1 MERVVTAENQEHSAH
16 VERSPVPLATTD
28 LGVVTA
34 SPSEAAHHAAAS
46 ELPSHGQPTLTPR
59 TVPTNQGPVQT
70 TAPAGPVSLPN
81 LRSPLTPDLEQEL
94 AAALGDMSLDEMLAS
109 TAPAA
114 AAPELE
120 VESRQR
126 GRVVSIHRDDVF
138 IDLGSRRQGVLT
150 LRVFAEPPQPGAVL
164 DVQIARF
171 DPAEGL
177 YELVLPGG
185 AVAVED
191 WSQVTEGMVVEARVT
206 GQNKGGL
213 ECEVN
218 HLRGFIPA
226 SQCSL
231 YRVEDLGQFVGQKL
245 RAIVTEVNPDKHKLV
260 LSPRAVMEREKADA
274 KTQLMA
280 ELEVGQVREGI
291 VRSLQEF
298 GAFVD
303 LGGVDGLV
311 HISQLSWDRVRHA
324 SDVLHLGQKIKV
336 KVQKIDPATGK
347 ISLAF
352 RDLAD
357 NPWAHA
363 ASKYPPRSTVEGTVT
378 RLMDFGAFVR
388 LESGIEG
395 LIHISELSHRRVFR
409 ASDILKEGQPVEV
422 LVLSVDG
429 QQQRISLS
437 LKALEARPTA
447 APKPEDEVAEV
458 ETPAPRRQHAS
469 LKGGIGG
476 ISGGDKFG
484 LKW

>member
-1 MERVVTAENQEHSAH
+1 MKCFREPRRQRQRAELEPESRHRGSVVT
-16 VERSPVPLATTD
+16 V
-28 LGVVTA
+28 
-34 SPSEAAHHAAAS
+34 
-46 ELPSHGQPTLTPR
+46 
-59 TVPTNQGPVQT
+59 
-70 TAPAGPVSLPN
+70 
-81 LRSPLTPDLEQEL
+81 
-94 AAALGDMSLDEMLAS
+94 
-109 TAPAA
+109 
-114 AAPELE
+114 
-120 VESRQR
+120 
-126 GRVVSIHRDDVF
+126 HRDNVF
-138 IDLGSRRQGVLT
+138 IDLGSQRQGVLA
-150 LRVFAEPPQPGAVL
+150 LRSFAETPQPGAVVE
-164 DVQIARF
+164 VQIARF
-171 DPAEGL
+171 DPAEVL

-185 AVAVED
+185 AVSVED
-191 WSQVTEGMVVEARVT
+191 WSQVSEGMVVEARVT

-245 RAIVTEVNPDKHKLV
+245 RAVVTEVNPEKHKLV
-260 LSPRAVMEREKADA
+260 LSVRAVMERDKAEA
-274 KTQLMA
+274 KTKLLA
-280 ELEVGQVREGI
+280 ELEVGQLREGV

-311 HISQLSWDRVRHA
+311 HISQLSWDRIRHA
-324 SDVLHLGQKIKV
+324 SEVLELGQKVKV
-336 KVQKIDPATGK
+336 RVQKIDSATGK

-363 ASKYPPRSTVEGTVT
+363 AGKYPPRSTVKGTVT

-409 ASDILKEGQPVEV
+409 ASDILQEGQQVDV
-422 LVLSVDG
+422 LVLSVDA

-437 LKALEARPTA
+437 LKALEARMPSAT
-447 APKPEDEVAEV
+447 KPEEEAPEAEA
-458 ETPAPRRQHAS
+458 PAPSRRSNVS

-476 ISGGDKFG
+476 DSGGDKFG

>member
-1 MERVVTAENQEHSAH
+1 M
-16 VERSPVPLATTD
+16 PLETTST
-28 LGVVTA
+28 G
-34 SPSEAAHHAAAS
+34 
-46 ELPSHGQPTLTPR
+46 R
-59 TVPTNQGPVQT
+59 GPVQQMPPT
-70 TAPAGPVSLPN
+70 GPVALPN

-94 AAALGDMSLDEMLAS
+94 AAALGDVPLDEMLS
-109 TAPAA
+109 GTGSAA

-120 VESRQR
+120 PESRLR
-126 GRVVSIHRDDVF
+126 GRVVSIHRDNVF
-138 IDLGSRRQGVLT
+138 LDLGSQRQGLLA
-150 LRVFAEPPQPGAVL
+150 LRVFVEPPQIGATL
-164 DVQIARF
+164 EVQVARF

-191 WSQVTEGMVVEARVT
+191 WSQVSEGMVVEARVT
-206 GQNKGGL
+206 AQNKGGL

-218 HLRGFIPA
+218 RLRGFIPA

-245 RAIVTEVNPDKHKLV
+245 RAVVTEVNPDKHKLV
-260 LSPRAVMEREKADA
+260 LSPRAVMERDKAEA
-274 KTQLMA
+274 NTQLMA
-280 ELEVGQVREGI
+280 ELEVGQVRDGI

-324 SDVLHLGQKIKV
+324 SDVLTLGQKIKV
-336 KVQKIDPATGK
+336 KVQKIDPDSGK

-363 ASKYPPRSTVEGTVT
+363 AGKYPPRSTVQSTVT
-378 RLMDFGAFVR
+378 RLMEFGAFVR
-388 LESGIEG
+388 LEPGIEG

-409 ASDILKEGQPVEV
+409 VSDVLQEGQQVEV
-422 LVLSVDG
+422 LVVSVDAAG
-429 QQQRISLS
+429 QRISLS
-437 LKALEARPTA
+437 LKALEARPTT
-447 APKPEDEVAEV
+447 APKPEDEGPQAEA
-458 ETPAPRRQHAS
+458 PPPRRQHQGT

-476 ISGGDKFG
+476 NSGGDRFG

>member
-1 MERVVTAENQEHSAH
+1 VAEIHVHVPAADRGADPQAASTAIDSSGAG
-16 VERSPVPLATTD
+16 R
-28 LGVVTA
+28 
-34 SPSEAAHHAAAS
+34 HAAA
-46 ELPSHGQPTLTPR
+46 ETLPPHEPALAPQTPAA
-59 TVPTNQGPVQT
+59 NQGPVQRA
-70 TAPAGPVSLPN
+70 APTGPIALPN

-94 AAALGDMSLDEMLAS
+94 AVALGDLSLDEMMAA
-109 TAPAA
+109 TAPTA

-120 VESRQR
+120 AEARLR
-126 GRVVSIHRDDVF
+126 GRVVSIHRDNVF
-138 IDLGSRRQGVLT
+138 LDLGSQRQGVLA
-150 LRVFAEPPQPGAVL
+150 LRVFVEPPQVGALL

-177 YELVLPGG
+177 YEVVLPGG

-191 WSQVTEGMVVEARVT
+191 WSQVTEGMVVEARIT

-245 RAIVTEVNPDKHKLV
+245 RAVVTEVNPDKHKLV
-260 LSPRAVMEREKADA
+260 LSPRAVLERDKAEA
-274 KTQLMA
+274 KTKLMA
-280 ELEVGQVREGI
+280 ELEVGQTREGI

-324 SDVLHLGQKIKV
+324 SEVLHLGQKIKV

-347 ISLAF
+347 IGLAF

-363 ASKYPPRSTVEGTVT
+363 AGKYPPRSTVQGTVT

-409 ASDILKEGQPVEV
+409 AGDILQEGQQVEV
-422 LVLSVDG
+422 LVLSVDATG
-429 QQQRISLS
+429 QRISLS
-437 LKALEARPTA
+437 LKALEARPTT
-447 APKPEDEVAEV
+447 APKPEDDAAEA
-458 ETPAPRRQHAS
+458 EAPPPRRQHQGS

-476 ISGGDKFG
+476 NSGGDKFG

>member
-1 MERVVTAENQEHSAH
+1 M
-16 VERSPVPLATTD
+16 P
-28 LGVVTA
+28 
-34 SPSEAAHHAAAS
+34 
-46 ELPSHGQPTLTPR
+46 PT
-59 TVPTNQGPVQT
+59 GPV
-70 TAPAGPVSLPN
+70 ALPN

-94 AAALGDMSLDEMLAS
+94 AAALGDVPLDEMLAGTGS
-109 TAPAA
+109 AA
-114 AAPELE
+114 AASELE
-120 VESRQR
+120 PESRLR
-126 GRVVSIHRDDVF
+126 GRVVSIHRDNVF
-138 IDLGSRRQGVLT
+138 LDLGSQRQGVLA
-150 LRVFAEPPQPGAVL
+150 LRVFVEPPQIGATL
-164 DVQIARF
+164 EVQVARF

-191 WSQVTEGMVVEARVT
+191 WSQVSEGMVVEARVT
-206 GQNKGGL
+206 AQNKGGL

-218 HLRGFIPA
+218 RLRGFIPA

-245 RAIVTEVNPDKHKLV
+245 RAVVTEVNPDKHKLV
-260 LSPRAVMEREKADA
+260 LSPRAVMERDKAEA

-280 ELEVGQVREGI
+280 ELEVGQVRDGI

-324 SDVLHLGQKIKV
+324 SDVLTLGQKIKV
-336 KVQKIDPATGK
+336 KVQKIDPDTGK

-363 ASKYPPRSTVEGTVT
+363 AGKYPPRSTVQGTVT
-378 RLMDFGAFVR
+378 RLMEFGAFVR
-388 LESGIEG
+388 LEPGIEG

-409 ASDILKEGQPVEV
+409 VSDVLQEGQQVEV
-422 LVLSVDG
+422 LVVSVDAAG
-429 QQQRISLS
+429 QRISLS
-437 LKALEARPTA
+437 LKALEARPTTV
-447 APKPEDEVAEV
+447 PKPEDEAPEA
-458 ETPAPRRQHAS
+458 PPPRRQHPGT
-469 LKGGIGG
+469 LKGGTGG
-476 ISGGDKFG
+476 NSGGDRFG